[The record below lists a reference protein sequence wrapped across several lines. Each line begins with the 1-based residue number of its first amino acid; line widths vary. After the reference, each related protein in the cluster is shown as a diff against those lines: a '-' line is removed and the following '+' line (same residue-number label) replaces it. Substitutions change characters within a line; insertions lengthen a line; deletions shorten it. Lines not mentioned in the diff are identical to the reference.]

1 MTSINSDE
9 LCFVLVETTHS
20 GNIGAAARAMKTMGF
35 SKLRLVKPCKYMTA
49 EALARAS
56 GADDIVRCAEV
67 FDSIEDAIADCI
79 NVYGTSARSRS
90 MEWSV
95 SDVPEV
101 AERIKSDQV
110 ATAVVFGRERSGLT
124 NEELACCNGRL
135 WIPSNP
141 DFSSLNLASA
151 VQVVAYEMRRSV
163 GFDYDIQGDALSDV
177 EPSHAVSVDAAA
189 TADDDPPA
197 NHAAMQHFF
206 THLESVMVETGF
218 LNPENPRL
226 LMQRLQ
232 RLFRRSRVLQS
243 EVQIL
248 RGFLTAVEKS
258 VVVKSGRR
266 SL

>member
-1 MTSINSDE
+1 MTSLNTKQP
-9 LCFVLVETTHS
+9 CFVLVETTHS

-35 SKLRLVKPCKYMTA
+35 SKLRLVRPCKYMTA

-56 GADDIVRCAEV
+56 GADDIVKNAEV
-67 FDSIEDAIADCI
+67 FDSLEDAIADCVS
-79 NVYGTSARSRS
+79 VYGTSARSRS

-101 AERIKSDQV
+101 AERMNNDTASS
-110 ATAVVFGRERSGLT
+110 AVVFGRERSGLT

-151 VQVVAYEMRRSV
+151 VQVVTYELRRST
-163 GFDYDIQGDALSDV
+163 GFEYPGDSPG
-177 EPSHAVSVDAAA
+177 ETPEMPPQSQVDSLAA

-197 NHAAMQHFF
+197 DHAAMQHFF
-206 THLESVMVETGF
+206 NHLESVMITTGF
-218 LNPENPRL
+218 LDPDNPRL
-226 LMQRLQ
+226 LMQRLR
-232 RLFRRSRVLQS
+232 RLFSRSQVLHS
-243 EVQIL
+243 EIQIL
-248 RGFLTAVEKS
+248 RGFLTAVDKS
-258 VVVKSGRR
+258 VVEKNGPQ